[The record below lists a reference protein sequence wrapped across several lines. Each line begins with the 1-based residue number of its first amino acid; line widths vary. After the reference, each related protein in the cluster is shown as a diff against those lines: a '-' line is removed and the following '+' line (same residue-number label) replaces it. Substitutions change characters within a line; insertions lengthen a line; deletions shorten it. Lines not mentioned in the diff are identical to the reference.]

1 MVNKY
6 IAVSYDLY
14 VQDEEDKWELMES
27 APADRPFIFISGMGM
42 TLDDF
47 EAAIA
52 PLQKGEK
59 FDFIL
64 TPEQAYGEYVE
75 EAVQTLP
82 RKVFEIDGVLNKKY
96 IYEGAVVPLQNA
108 DGERFNGTVT
118 KVTDEGVTVDL
129 NHPLAGETLHF
140 VGEVLESREA
150 TTAELEAMA
159 KSMAGE
165 GCGGCDGDCS
175 TCDSE
180 CGGCDSKQC

>member
-1 MVNKY
+1 MATENKY

-14 VQDEEDKWELMES
+14 VQDEEDKWELLES
-27 APADRPFIFISGMGM
+27 ATAGKPFVFVSGMGM

-52 PLQKGEK
+52 TLQKGEM

-96 IYEGAVVPLQNA
+96 VYVGAVVPLQNA

-118 KVTDEGVTVDL
+118 EVTDETVTVDL

-140 VGEVLESREA
+140 IGTVLENRAA
-150 TTAELEAMA
+150 TTADMEAMA
-159 KSMAGE
+159 KSLAGG
-165 GCGGCDGDCS
+165 GCGGCNGDCS
-175 TCDSE
+175 GCESE
-180 CGGCDSKQC
+180 CGGCDRQ